1 MLKARKASNVTD
13 SDVGY
18 TEVMAMRFIEL
29 LKDEG
34 VFKTLRSALY
44 PQALSDKL
52 DKLTRT
58 IADLEINEKKFPPWR
73 RGWNDWRVSV
83 TEWNSIPV
91 GAI

>member
-1 MLKARKASNVTD
+1 
-13 SDVGY
+13 
-18 TEVMAMRFIEL
+18 MRFVEL
-29 LKDEG
+29 LNDEG
-34 VFKTLRSALY
+34 VLKTVRSALY
-44 PQALSDKL
+44 PQALSSKL

-58 IADLEINEKKFPPWR
+58 IAGLTSQLESKEKKSPPWK